1 MSKFNFYVG
10 IDLGNSQQAI
20 CVLDQNKK
28 ELSRQSVG
36 TNDVVNHLL
45 RAIGQVPV
53 NEVAVAV
60 EDRNNVVVD
69 ALLELGFAVFS
80 INPKQADRFRDRM
93 SASGAKDDRRDAL
106 VLARALY
113 TDMEF
118 FLRRPALTELE
129 AKMRI
134 YRRREATMAEE
145 VRRLSS
151 QLYALVQRLDPTLL
165 TLCAG
170 ADEAWFWSLFLAASK
185 DVRLTTS
192 KVEALLRKEGK
203 RKLDELVPT
212 VMAVVG
218 NDQRARATKSM
229 ISIVM
234 VEAKTLITVLRA
246 IETERLKALKDL
258 TAFVED
264 EAKRDR
270 VTDDGRTVAGTVAIL
285 LSMPGIGIKTA
296 ADLVAD
302 ATPLLHRDKLH
313 LLRAVAGVAPVTK
326 QSGKS
331 RSVSMRRACNPRLRN
346 AMFHA
351 AQAAVRHDVIFK
363 NYLEKLLAAG
373 HARAR
378 ALRSVAD
385 RILRVLVAMLT
396 SGTLYDPER
405 ATQAAAA

>member
-1 MSKFNFYVG
+1 MSKFRFYVG

-28 ELSRQSVG
+28 ELSRQSVE
-36 TNDVVNHLL
+36 TNDVVSHLV
-45 RAIGQVPV
+45 RAIGQVPA

-118 FLRRPALTELE
+118 FLQRPPLTELE

-134 YRRREATMAEE
+134 YRRREATLAEE
-145 VRRLSS
+145 VGRLSS
-151 QLYALVQRLDPTLL
+151 KLYSLVQRLDPSLL

-170 ADEAWFWSLFLAASK
+170 ADEAWFWSLLLAVLPRKKPTAASIK
-185 DVRLTTS
+185 
-192 KVEALLRKEGK
+192 ALMKHAGK
-203 RKLDELVPT
+203 RKLDEFVPT
-212 VMAVVG
+212 LMAVINNG
-218 NDQRARATKSM
+218 ARARATEPLASV
-229 ISIVM
+229 VM
-234 VEAKTLITVLRA
+234 DEVRSLVTVLRP
-246 IETERLKALKDL
+246 IEKERLKASKDL
-258 TAFVED
+258 VAFVED
-264 EAKRDR
+264 EGKKER
-270 VTDDGRTVAGTVAIL
+270 VTDDGQVVLSTVAIL

-302 ATPLLHRDKLH
+302 ATPLLHRDKVNQ
-313 LLRAVAGVAPVTK
+313 LRAVAGVAPVTK

-373 HARAR
+373 HGRPR

-385 RILRVLVAMLT
+385 RILRVLVSMLT

-405 ATQAAAA
+405 ATQAVAA